1 MANGLMLVRITAK
14 ATPAFVG
21 EVRGI
26 EGVVDAYPV
35 FGRFDVVVFL
45 GGRNFLA
52 VKGVAAKVAKL
63 KGIKTTET
71 LMEGK

>member
-1 MANGLMLVRITAK
+1 MANGLMLVRIAAK
-14 ATPAFVG
+14 ETPAFV
-21 EVRGI
+21 EEAKRI

-35 FGRFDVVVFL
+35 FGRFDVTVFL
-45 GGRNFLA
+45 EGNDFSA

-63 KGIKTTET
+63 RGIKSTET